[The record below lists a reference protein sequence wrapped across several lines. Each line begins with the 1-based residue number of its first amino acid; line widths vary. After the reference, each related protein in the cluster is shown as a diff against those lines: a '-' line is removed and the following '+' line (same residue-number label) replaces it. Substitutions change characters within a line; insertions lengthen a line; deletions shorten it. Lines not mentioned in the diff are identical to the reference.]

1 MTARPD
7 PPTAVPRWVRLG
19 LVALAVPQLLT
30 GAWAL
35 VDASHWF
42 DNFPGVGP
50 TLVAA
55 EPPFNAHL
63 AADAGAGFLT
73 TAVVLLLAAWWGDRR
88 SVLLGLAGYSAFAIP
103 HLVYHA
109 ANPAPGLSGSEDLTN
124 VAVLA
129 LGATFPLLLLWGTA
143 RNPWPGGSRRATDVG
158 RGVS

>member
-1 MTARPD
+1 MTAISGS
-7 PPTAVPRWVRLG
+7 PTVVARWVRLG
-19 LVALAVPQLLT
+19 LVALAVPQFVT

-35 VDASHWF
+35 VDASNWF

-73 TAVVLLLAAWWGDRR
+73 TAVVLLLAAWWGDQR

-103 HLVYHA
+103 HLIYHA
-109 ANPAPGLSGSEDLTN
+109 ANPAPGLSASEDVTN
-124 VAVLA
+124 VVVLA
-129 LGATFPLLLLWGTA
+129 LGAAFPLLLVRGTL
-143 RNPWPGGSRRATDVG
+143 RHGDRQCETS
-158 RGVS
+158 